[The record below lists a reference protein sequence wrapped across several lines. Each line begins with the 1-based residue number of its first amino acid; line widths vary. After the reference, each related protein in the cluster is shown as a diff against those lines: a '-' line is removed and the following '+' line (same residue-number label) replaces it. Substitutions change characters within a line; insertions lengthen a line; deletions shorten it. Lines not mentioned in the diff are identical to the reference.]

1 MFSLLLRFKI
11 SGHSMIPT
19 YKEGE
24 ELLVSSIP
32 YLFLQ
37 PKVGDVIVFKDQK
50 HYVVK
55 RIQEIKGEK
64 FLVKGDNKEDSKEY
78 GWIEKKKIIGKVI
91 LKLS

>member
-1 MFSLLLRFKI
+1 MPAKLSTSFFIL
-11 SGHSMIPT
+11 GT
-19 YKEGE
+19 E
-24 ELLVSSIP
+24 V
-32 YLFLQ
+32 FLEI
-37 PKVGDVIVFKDQK
+37 KSRDDVIVFKDQK